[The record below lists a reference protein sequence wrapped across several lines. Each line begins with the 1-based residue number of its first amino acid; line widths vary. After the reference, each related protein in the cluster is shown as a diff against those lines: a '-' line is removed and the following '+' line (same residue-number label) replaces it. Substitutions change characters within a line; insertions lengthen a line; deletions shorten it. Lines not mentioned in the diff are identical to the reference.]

1 MASGF
6 GDMQSL
12 LKQAQDMQRRMQDT
26 VQSLSERT
34 LEGSSGGGAVKA
46 YVNGNQELQSVKI
59 DKAAVDPDDVE
70 TLEDL
75 VTTAVR
81 QALVAAKELR
91 DQETSKVT
99 GGMNLPGLGFYSS
112 TNQAVL
118 HGHTRSHD
126 RELD

>member
-26 VQSLSERT
+26 VSALSERI

-91 DQETSKVT
+91 DTETGKVT
-99 GGMNLPGLGFYSS
+99 GGMNLPGLGF
-112 TNQAVL
+112 
-118 HGHTRSHD
+118 
-126 RELD
+126 